1 MNRELLLDDF
11 DKKDMDYRSDLV
23 QEALID
29 LGYDNVKSYSYQL
42 KVQME
47 YE

>member
-11 DKKDMDYRSDLV
+11 DKKDMDYLSDLV
-23 QEALID
+23 QETLID
-29 LGYDNVKSYSYQL
+29 LGYDNVLSYSYQL
-42 KVQME
+42 KVKRE

>member
-1 MNRELLLDDF
+1 MNKELLLDDF
-11 DKKDMDYRSDLV
+11 DKKDMDYLSDLI

-29 LGYDNVKSYSYQL
+29 LGYDNVLSYSYQL
-42 KVQME
+42 KVYME

>member
-11 DKKDMDYRSDLV
+11 DKKDMDYLSDLV
-23 QEALID
+23 QETLID
-29 LGYDNVKSYSYQL
+29 LGYDTVLSYSYQL
-42 KVQME
+42 KVKME